1 MCDLSLALCIWTLEA
16 WCEELLLKDDR
27 HNKVRAAQTMV
38 TSAVYIIFSTAF
50 RRNYYLLITFCTAA
64 RESCSLERFAD
75 KPSSVP
81 KHMMI
86 KRL

>member
-1 MCDLSLALCIWTLEA
+1 
-16 WCEELLLKDDR
+16 
-27 HNKVRAAQTMV
+27 MV